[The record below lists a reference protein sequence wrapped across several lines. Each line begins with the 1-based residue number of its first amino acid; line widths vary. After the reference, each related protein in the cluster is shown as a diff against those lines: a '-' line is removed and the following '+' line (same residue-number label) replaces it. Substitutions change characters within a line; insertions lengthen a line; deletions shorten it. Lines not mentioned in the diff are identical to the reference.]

1 MTVSL
6 ASSLNVRCSHYK
18 SICKIFELFCVCIDD
33 GRAIT
38 KIVQTFSLAEG
49 LKTKYLGII
58 KQRGK
63 FDAKFS

>member
-6 ASSLNVRCSHYK
+6 ACSLNVRCSHSTVY
-18 SICKIFELFCVCIDD
+18 KIFELFCVCIDD
-33 GRAIT
+33 GWAIME
-38 KIVQTFSLAEG
+38 IVQTFSLAEG

-63 FDAKFS
+63 FDEKFC